1 MIVVLEVY
9 GNRWLFFYFIFPL
22 KRYTTAN
29 SAVYAIVLEWP
40 DSNSLSLGSV
50 KTSSTTT
57 ATMLGYGKVDFQ
69 NSNGVVQVTFPNL
82 PLDTPL
88 MWAWVIKFEGVTG

>member
-1 MIVVLEVY
+1 MVIFLI
-9 GNRWLFFYFIFPL
+9 LYFL
-22 KRYTTAN
+22 KRYTTTD

>member
-1 MIVVLEVY
+1 
-9 GNRWLFFYFIFPL
+9 
-22 KRYTTAN
+22 
-29 SAVYAIVLEWP
+29 
-40 DSNSLSLGSV
+40 
-50 KTSSTTT
+50 
-57 ATMLGYGKVDFQ
+57 MLGYGKVDFQ

>member
-1 MIVVLEVY
+1 MV
-9 GNRWLFFYFIFPL
+9 RHFPTLFHSSY

-29 SAVYAIVLEWP
+29 GAVYAIALKWP
-40 DSNSLSLGSV
+40 QNNVLSLKSV

-82 PLDTPL
+82 PLNTSL
-88 MWAWVIKFEGVTG
+88 KWAWVIKFEGVTG